1 MAKRQKKKFLAL
13 VLHQILTPLLRKI
26 VLRDL
31 RDFLETSRK
40 FSVFIIGSCVTVSV
54 RTVCKFIKLST
65 VGGGRESLSSY
76 LPLWGSTS
84 WKLRKILE

>member
-1 MAKRQKKKFLAL
+1 MAKRQKKSFLAL

-40 FSVFIIGSCVTVSV
+40 FFVFIIGSCV
-54 RTVCKFIKLST
+54 CKDR
-65 VGGGRESLSSY
+65 V
-76 LPLWGSTS
+76 
-84 WKLRKILE
+84 